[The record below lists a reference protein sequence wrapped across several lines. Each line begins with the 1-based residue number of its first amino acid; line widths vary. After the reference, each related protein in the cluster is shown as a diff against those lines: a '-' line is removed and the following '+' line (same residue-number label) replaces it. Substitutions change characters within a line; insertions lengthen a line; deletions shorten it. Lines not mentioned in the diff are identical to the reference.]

1 MGADI
6 LSLSHIEDRIS
17 NLAERRR
24 APLMT
29 LLTEL
34 LDLVRRLGTNNL
46 VVQTNL
52 EVLLAKLR
60 SDLHLKVLLGLK
72 QPRHVFLDILL
83 DSLLTFSVIFRVDI

>member
-6 LSLSHIEDRIS
+6 LSLSHIKDRIS

-60 SDLHLKVLLGLK
+60 SDLHLKVLLSLK